1 MNVPEPRRQAWLVA
15 SAFTLMVQTVLA
27 TEIDLLELALEQLLE
42 VTVVSASKFGQ
53 RSNDNIYHSAMT
65 GTEAWLDLSAIERIE
80 YIPGSGS
87 ALYGSSAMF
96 GVVNVM
102 TRQGEADG
110 RREAGLRL
118 SSQGNT
124 GVNLISSQTL
134 GSEAQDT
141 RVFLQYS
148 ADQQAGR
155 DQHYSDPLGLLLR
168 VDGSVSP
175 DGMSHGLDS
184 GRNQHLM
191 ARADR
196 ARYLYL
202 DAGLGYYQNFD
213 DVRGLVL
220 AWHRNVRSRWQFSL
234 YQNQLDDLIPQ
245 VDTPGSASLQFQNR
259 GTSRIQGLEL
269 GLEEIQ
275 ASASAPLLHEALLL
289 AGELELIGPR
299 TYHWNSSHYAVTTEL
314 PAHVTATLH
323 RLSSKGW
330 QTQWRIHNL
339 FNRQIAHPASP
350 EIPSPAVRQPG
361 REVSAL
367 LSYAF

>member
-42 VTVVSASKFGQ
+42 VTVVSASKFEQ

-65 GTEAWLDLSAIERIE
+65 GTEAWL
-80 YIPGSGS
+80 
-87 ALYGSSAMF
+87 
-96 GVVNVM
+96 
-102 TRQGEADG
+102 
-110 RREAGLRL
+110 RL

-124 GVNLISSQTL
+124 GVNRISSQTL

-191 ARADR
+191 ACADR
-196 ARYLYL
+196 ARYPDL
-202 DAGLGYYQNFD
+202 DAGMGYYQNFD
-213 DVRGLVL
+213 DVRGHVL
-220 AWHRNVRSRWQFSL
+220 QWHRNERSRWQFSL

-269 GLEEIQ
+269 GQEEIQ
-275 ASASAPLLHEALLL
+275 ASASVPLLHEALRL

-314 PAHVTATLH
+314 PAHVTATLP

-339 FNRQIAHPASP
+339 FNRQVAHPASP